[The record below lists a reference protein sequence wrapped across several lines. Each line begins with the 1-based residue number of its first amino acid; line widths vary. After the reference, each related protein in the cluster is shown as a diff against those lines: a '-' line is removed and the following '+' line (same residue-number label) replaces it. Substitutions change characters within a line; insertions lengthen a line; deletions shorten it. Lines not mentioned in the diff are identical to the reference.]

1 MNIVTNS
8 AGLIVMVSD
17 GASPTPPEG
26 GSLYTLSNAQRMAL
40 VALAQ
45 QPNSGITFDGT
56 TLAALPFVPP
66 PVIDL
71 SEADNLD
78 KVLKA
83 ILYAAGGMAGKTPAQ
98 TRAAFKAAW
107 QALP

>member
-1 MNIVTNS
+1 MNIVTNAS
-8 AGLIVMVSD
+8 GLIVMVSEN
-17 GASPTPPEG
+17 ASPTPPDG
-26 GSLYTLSNAQRMAL
+26 GALYTLTNAQRMTL
-40 VALAQ
+40 VAMAQ
-45 QPNSGITFDGT
+45 QPNGGITFDGT
-56 TLAALPFVPP
+56 TFAALPLVPS

-98 TRAAFKAAW
+98 TRAAFKTAW